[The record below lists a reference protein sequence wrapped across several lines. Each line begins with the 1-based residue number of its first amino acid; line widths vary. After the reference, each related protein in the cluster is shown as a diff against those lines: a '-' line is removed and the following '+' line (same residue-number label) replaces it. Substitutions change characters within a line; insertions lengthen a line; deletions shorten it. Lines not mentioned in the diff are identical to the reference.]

1 MRTPLLAGNWK
12 MYKGPE
18 ETKAFFKEFVP
29 LVADIKEKDILFFVP
44 FIDLQDALLETASSK
59 IGIGAQNAHW
69 EKEGAYTGEISM
81 GMLREIQC
89 PWVLIGHSERRQYF
103 AETNE
108 STRLKIQSAFAHEI
122 YPILCVGESLE
133 EHEAGKTEEKVI
145 TQIKEGLAG
154 LSSEEAKKMTIA
166 YEPIW
171 AIGTGKT
178 ATSEDAQTVCQIL
191 RNTLRELF
199 GDTAE
204 CIRILYGGSVKPEN
218 SAELL
223 SQPDID
229 GALVGGASLK
239 AEDFA
244 KIVKSC

>member
-1 MRTPLLAGNWK
+1 MRTPLFAGNWK

-18 ETKAFFKEFVP
+18 ETKIFLREFLP
-29 LVADIKEKDILFFVP
+29 LVAEIKEKDILFFVP
-44 FIDLQDALLETASSK
+44 FIDLQDALRETVSSK
-59 IGIGAQNAHW
+59 ICIGAQNAHW

-81 GMLREIQC
+81 SMLRGVQC

-108 STRLKIQSAFAHEI
+108 TTCLKIRSAFAHEI
-122 YPILCVGESLE
+122 YPILCVGESLDE
-133 EHEAGKTEEKVI
+133 REAGKTEEKVI
-145 TQIKEGLAG
+145 SQIKEGLAG
-154 LSSEEAKKMTIA
+154 LSPKEAKKMTIA

-178 ATSEDAQTVCQIL
+178 ATSEDAQAVCLIL

-199 GDTAE
+199 GNVAE
-204 CIRILYGGSVKPEN
+204 HIRILYGGSVKPEN

-223 SQPDID
+223 AQSDID

>member
-18 ETKAFFKEFVP
+18 ETKAFLKEFLP
-29 LVADIKEKDILFFVP
+29 LVEDVKEKDILFFVP
-44 FIDLQDALLETASSK
+44 FIDLQDAICETSCCRTD
-59 IGIGAQNAHW
+59 IGAQNAHW
-69 EKEGAYTGEISM
+69 EKDGAYTGEISM
-81 GMLREIQC
+81 GMLREIRCQ
-89 PWVLIGHSERRQYF
+89 WVLIGHSERRQYF
-103 AETNE
+103 NETNE
-108 STRLKIQSAFAHEI
+108 STRLKIRAAFAHEI
-122 YPILCVGESLE
+122 FPILCVGESLE
-133 EHEAGKTEEKVI
+133 EREAGKTKEKVVS
-145 TQIKEGLAG
+145 QVKEGLNG
-154 LSSEEAKKMTIA
+154 LSIEEAKKMTIA

-178 ATSEDAQTVCQIL
+178 ATSEDAQAVCKII
-191 RNTLRELF
+191 RDTLSELF
-199 GDTAE
+199 GDTANQ
-204 CIRILYGGSVKPEN
+204 IRILYGGSVKPDN

-223 SQPDID
+223 AQPDID

>member
-18 ETKAFFKEFVP
+18 ETTQFIREFLP
-29 LVADIKEKDILFFVP
+29 LVQDVKDRDILLCVP
-44 FIDLQDALLETASSK
+44 YIDLYCGMLESTGSN
-59 IGIGAQNAHW
+59 IQIGAQNAHW

-81 GMLREIQC
+81 SMLRGIQC
-89 PWVLIGHSERRQYF
+89 SWVLIGHSERRQYF

-108 STRLKIQSAFAHEI
+108 TTNLKVKSAFAHEI
-122 YPILCVGESLE
+122 FPILCVGESLE
-133 EHEAGKTEEKVI
+133 ERESGKTDAKVI
-145 TQIKEGLAG
+145 AQVKEGLAG
-154 LSSEEAKKMTIA
+154 LTAEEAAKVTVA

-178 ATSEDAQTVCQIL
+178 ATSEDAQAVCAVI
-191 RNTLRELF
+191 RGTLKELF
-199 GDTAE
+199 GAIAE
-204 CIRILYGGSVKPEN
+204 EIRILYGGSVKPDN
-218 SAELL
+218 AAELL
-223 SQPDID
+223 GQPDID

-244 KIVKSC
+244 RIVKF